1 MMSGKGNT
9 EDFPTHPSHPLEEC
23 LSIGLELYSPWELS
37 NGSRTNLSS
46 PITMKIKNQ
55 FMNLFAAIYD
65 LQKLAHPI
73 DI

>member
-1 MMSGKGNT
+1 MSGKGNT

-23 LSIGLELYSPWELS
+23 LSSGLELYSPWELS
-37 NGSRTNLSS
+37 SGSRSAVPGQIFS

-65 LQKLAHPI
+65 L
-73 DI
+73 